1 MLFEILIILLLTV
14 ANGIF
19 AASEMAIVSA
29 RKARLR
35 ELADRGDQNAQI
47 ALDVATAPDRFLST
61 VQIGI
66 TLIGILA
73 GAFGGATLSDT
84 LTTYFDRIP
93 ALQPYSQ
100 QIAFGIVVLIV
111 TYLSLIVGELVPK
124 RLALNNSE
132 QIALTVARPMQML
145 SKLVSPIVSLLSCS
159 TGMVLRVLRI
169 DPHSVN
175 EPLVTEEEIKV
186 LLRQGAEAGMFD
198 IAEQDMAERVF
209 HLGDRQAVSLMT
221 PRFDLTWLDI
231 NDAPE
236 INHQKMTASRHSR
249 FPVCQETLDH
259 VLGVVHVSDI
269 LNRSLSGEAIDLTA
283 ILRQPL
289 FIPENTRALK
299 ILELFKQSGTHIAF
313 VVDEYG
319 VIQGVVTLND
329 VMEVIIGDIPFVDQ
343 PHEAD
348 VIQRDDGSWLL
359 DGTLSISE
367 LKEVLDL
374 DQLPGE
380 ARGNFQTL
388 GGFMITNLGRIPQS
402 SDHFTW
408 EGFRFE
414 VVDMDG
420 NRVDKV
426 LVTPPKFT

>member
-1 MLFEILIILLLTV
+1 MLLEIFIILLLTV

-29 RKARLR
+29 RKTRLQ
-35 ELADRGDQNAQI
+35 ELAERGDQNAQI
-47 ALDVATAPDRFLST
+47 ALDVANAPDRFLST

-73 GAFGGATLSDT
+73 GAFGGATLSET
-84 LTTYFDRIP
+84 ITTYLNQIP
-93 ALQPYSQ
+93 SLQPYSD

-132 QIALTVARPMQML
+132 QIATTVAKPMQVL
-145 SKLVSPIVSLLSCS
+145 SRMVSPIVSLLSFS
-159 TGMVLRVLRI
+159 TGMILRLLGI
-169 DPHSVN
+169 DPNSVN

-186 LLRQGAEAGMFD
+186 LVRQGAEAGMFD
-198 IAEQDMAERVF
+198 TAEQDMVERVF
-209 HLGDRQAVSLMT
+209 HLGDRQAVALMT

-249 FPVCQETLDH
+249 FPVCQETLDN

-269 LNRSLSGEAIDLTA
+269 LNRSLSGEAIDLTTM
-283 ILRQPL
+283 LRQPL
-289 FIPENTRALK
+289 FIPESTRALR

-319 VIQGVVTLND
+319 VVQGVVTLND
-329 VMEVIIGDIPFVDQ
+329 VMEVIIGDIPFADQ

-348 VIQRDDGSWLL
+348 IIQRDDGSWLL
-359 DGTLSISE
+359 DGTLTVSE

-380 ARGNFQTL
+380 ARGHFQTL
-388 GGFMITNLGRIPQS
+388 GGFMITNLGRIPRS
-402 SDHFTW
+402 SDHFIW
-408 EGFRFE
+408 DGYRFE
-414 VVDMDG
+414 VMDMDG

-426 LVTPPKFT
+426 LVTPPQ